1 MPDMRRTSRSIIWA
15 IVVLGFITASCGSD
29 KNDSAS
35 ATAVTTT
42 ASSTTTASLST
53 TTTTASTT
61 TTTTASSTTTGS
73 ASSAAPATTH
83 TVATSGP
90 SPTSSSPASGVTGN
104 ITVFAAASLTES
116 FTEIGK
122 AFQTEYPDATV
133 KFSFDA
139 SSTLV
144 TQIAQ
149 GAPVDVFASADKAN
163 MTKLTDAGN
172 NGAAPQTFAKNSLE
186 IITGAG
192 NPKKITGLSDL
203 ADPSLIVVTCGPDVP
218 IGKYSAQVF
227 TNAGVTVTPKS
238 FEPNVKGVV
247 NKVTLGEADAG
258 IVYATDVLAAGSKAV
273 GVVIPTNL
281 NVIAEYPLVE
291 TKNAPN
297 PTGAKAFTAFVL
309 SSQGQKILGS
319 FGFTAP

>member
-1 MPDMRRTSRSIIWA
+1 MRRTSGSIISA
-15 IVVLGFITASCGSD
+15 IAVIGFITASCGSD
-29 KNDSAS
+29 KSDSAS
-35 ATAVTTT
+35 ATTVTTPT
-42 ASSTTTASLST
+42 PDS
-53 TTTTASTT
+53 
-61 TTTTASSTTTGS
+61 
-73 ASSAAPATTH
+73 
-83 TVATSGP
+83 ATSG
-90 SPTSSSPASGVTGN
+90 VKGN

-122 AFQTEYPDATV
+122 AFQTEYPGATL

-149 GAPVDVFASADKAN
+149 GAPADVFASADNAN
-163 MTKLTDAGN
+163 MKKLIDAGN

-192 NPKKITGLSDL
+192 NPKNITGVSDL

-238 FEPNVKGVV
+238 FEQNVKGVV
-247 NKVTLGEADAG
+247 SKVSLGEADAG

-273 GVVIPTNL
+273 GIVIPANL
-281 NVIAEYPLVE
+281 DVIAEYPVVE
-291 TKNAPN
+291 TKNAAN
-297 PTGAKAFTAFVL
+297 PAGAKAFTDFVL
-309 SSQGQKILGS
+309 SARGQKILGS
-319 FGFTAP
+319 YGFTAP

>member
-1 MPDMRRTSRSIIWA
+1 M
-15 IVVLGFITASCGSD
+15 LGFFAASCGSD

-35 ATAVTTT
+35 ATTVTSIVATT
-42 ASSTTTASLST
+42 ATVAPSTT
-53 TTTTASTT
+53 
-61 TTTTASSTTTGS
+61 
-73 ASSAAPATTH
+73 AP
-83 TVATSGP
+83 
-90 SPTSSSPASGVTGN
+90 VTRDVKGN
-104 ITVFAAASLTES
+104 ITVVAAASLTES

-122 AFQTEYPDATV
+122 AFQTEYPDAKV

-144 TQIAQ
+144 AQIAQ
-149 GAPVDVFASADKAN
+149 GVSADVFASADNAN
-163 MTKLTDAGN
+163 MKKLTDAGN
-172 NGAAPQTFAKNSLE
+172 NGADPQTFAKNSLE

-192 NPKKITGLSDL
+192 NPKRITGVSDL
-203 ADPSLIVVTCGPDVP
+203 ANPSLIVVTCGPDVP

-227 TNAGVTVTPKS
+227 TNAGVAVTPKS

-273 GVVIPTNL
+273 GVVIPLRL

-291 TKNAPN
+291 TKNAAN
-297 PTGAKAFTAFVL
+297 PAGAKAFTDFVL
-309 SSQGQKILGS
+309 SARGQQILGS
-319 FGFTAP
+319 YGFTAP